1 MAQAKNGDKVIINY
15 TGKLEDGT
23 ILDSTYEEEGC
34 ETDDCSTDGC
44 DSDDCGCGCGDES
57 GPMEL
62 TIGAGD
68 FFAQIEEALV
78 GMTVG
83 DKKTVLIPAKDAFG
97 EYDTDKVFNAPRS
110 EMPEDLK
117 PEVGDELTLSNDEDE
132 EIDVTVV
139 EVDEDSITFDS
150 NHPLA
155 GEDLTFE
162 IVLSE
167 IL

>member
-23 ILDSTYEEEGC
+23 IFDSTYEEEGC